1 MAMKSAVETAEYVRA
16 QTKELARLSRE
27 SGLEILAYRLEV
39 AVLEAESLLGKRNHP

>member
-1 MAMKSAVETAEYVRA
+1 MTTKSAVETAEYVCT

-39 AVLEAESLLGKRNHP
+39 AVLEAESLLGRKDHS